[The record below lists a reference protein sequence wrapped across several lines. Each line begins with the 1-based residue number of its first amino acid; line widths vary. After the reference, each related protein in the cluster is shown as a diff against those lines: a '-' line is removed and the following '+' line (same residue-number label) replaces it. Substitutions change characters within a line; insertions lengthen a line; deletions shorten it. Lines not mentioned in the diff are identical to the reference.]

1 MARKLLVYDTVN
13 RRFVHALKYGSTI
26 LFKFKVRYKDV
37 KINVRENEGQSIMD
51 NPEKRVPMGPQDTG
65 RRQKTK
71 NKKTRK
77 KHNTTQKTKTTRN
90 SKMLDITM
98 HKHAQKHNKTNR
110 TLRLSYIKLLQNK

>member
-1 MARKLLVYDTVN
+1 
-13 RRFVHALKYGSTI
+13 
-26 LFKFKVRYKDV
+26 
-37 KINVRENEGQSIMD
+37 MD

-71 NKKTRK
+71 NQKTRK

-98 HKHAQKHNKTNR
+98 HKHAQKHNKT
-110 TLRLSYIKLLQNK
+110 